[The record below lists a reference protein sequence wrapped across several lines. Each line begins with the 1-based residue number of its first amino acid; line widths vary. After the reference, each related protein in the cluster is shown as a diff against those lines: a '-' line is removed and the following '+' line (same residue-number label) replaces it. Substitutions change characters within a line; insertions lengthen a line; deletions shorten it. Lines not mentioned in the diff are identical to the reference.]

1 MPKVYNKRRSSEI
14 PKGAVYVGRPT
25 QWGNP
30 FSNGSKDQNISDF
43 REYAE
48 KRMIREPEWL
58 KPLKGKDVICWC
70 SPAGCHGDVLVEL
83 ANKDQE
89 FDWDTWADENCPEYP
104 YDLDII
110 EELNS

>member
-43 REYAE
+43 VN
-48 KRMIREPEWL
+48 ML
-58 KPLKGKDVICWC
+58 KSVWYVNRSG
-70 SPAGCHGDVLVEL
+70 
-83 ANKDQE
+83 
-89 FDWDTWADENCPEYP
+89 
-104 YDLDII
+104 
-110 EELNS
+110 